1 MLSLLLALVLFLPTL
16 HALDVEWY
24 ISANG
29 SDEVTCGRSAANPCR
44 SLESILSNSTSF
56 SNASMTCYLS
66 AGAVDSRDSTVLY
79 FLGEIN
85 TVPPI
90 CLRNWTNIRIVG
102 LHNNSTLLTDRT
114 FGGCRGI
121 FEFELCTNVTI
132 ENINFGFSEKGR
144 ATLFFEANL
153 DIRVSGCTFQVTAQ
167 DAKGLWLHQCAGDI
181 TLSNNVFYGNELQL
195 SEPQTSR
202 RALEVALEVLH
213 GFVDEGFVDE
223 SDCTTLSYCVMP
235 FDVEPYEFSNLSFTL
250 NMAGCIFR
258 DLTGLQAP
266 EDDYSSARCGAV
278 AMRLQFGSY
287 SINNQVFVRNTSFSN
302 IINTEANGIAVNYL
316 GRALSNMA
324 SSNNTVLFSNCSFRK
339 NKVRYGGGLSAYFI
353 SGPVYSTLMVED
365 CEFTDNRA
373 DFEGGAI
380 FAVFLSSGSTN
391 TLGATNSMFRRNS
404 AVAGGGVFILNNA
417 QWFSTRGVF
426 DLFSRSV
433 VVLTDCVFEGNKANA
448 SNGIIEVLRVQL
460 NVNGIR

>member
-1 MLSLLLALVLFLPTL
+1 M
-16 HALDVEWY
+16 
-24 ISANG
+24 
-29 SDEVTCGRSAANPCR
+29 
-44 SLESILSNSTSF
+44 
-56 SNASMTCYLS
+56 
-66 AGAVDSRDSTVLY
+66 
-79 FLGEIN
+79 
-85 TVPPI
+85 
-90 CLRNWTNIRIVG
+90 
-102 LHNNSTLLTDRT
+102 
-114 FGGCRGI
+114 
-121 FEFELCTNVTI
+121 
-132 ENINFGFSEKGR
+132 
-144 ATLFFEANL
+144 
-153 DIRVSGCTFQVTAQ
+153 
-167 DAKGLWLHQCAGDI
+167 
-181 TLSNNVFYGNELQL
+181 
-195 SEPQTSR
+195 SEPQTSP
-202 RALEVALEVLH
+202 LALEVLH
-213 GFVDEGFVDE
+213 GCVDE
-223 SDCTTLSYCVMP
+223 SDCTRLRYCVMP
-235 FDVEPYEFSNLSFTL
+235 FDVEPYEFANLSFTL

-266 EDDYSSARCGAV
+266 KDDYSSARCGAV

-316 GRALSNMA
+316 GQALSNMA

-373 DFEGGAI
+373 DLEGGAI

-391 TLGATNSMFRRNS
+391 TLGATNSMFHRNS

-433 VVLTDCVFEGNKANA
+433 VVQTSLTDCMFEGNKANA

>member
-1 MLSLLLALVLFLPTL
+1 MLSLLLAAVLFLPTL

-29 SDEVTCGRSAANPCR
+29 SDEATCGRSAANPCR
-44 SLESILSNSTSF
+44 SLESILSYSPSF
-56 SNASMTCYLS
+56 SNASTTCYLS
-66 AGAVDSRDSTVLY
+66 VGAVDSRDSTVLY

-114 FGGCRGI
+114 IGGCRGI

-132 ENINFGFSEKGR
+132 ENINFGFSGIGR
-144 ATLFFEANL
+144 ATLFLEASR
-153 DIRVSGCTFQVTAQ
+153 DIRVSGCTFPVTAQ
-167 DAKGLWLHQCAGDI
+167 GSRGLWLRQCAGDI
-181 TLSNNVFYGNELQL
+181 TLSNNVFYGNEQQL
-195 SEPQTSR
+195 SEPRTAR
-202 RALEVALEVLH
+202 RALEVLH
-213 GFVDEGFVDE
+213 GCVDE
-223 SDCTTLSYCVMP
+223 SDCTRLSYCVMP
-235 FDVEPYEFSNLSFTL
+235 FDMEPYEFANLSFTL

-258 DLTGLQAP
+258 DLTGLQAAV
-266 EDDYSSARCGAV
+266 DDYSSARRGAV

-324 SSNNTVLFSNCSFRK
+324 SSNNTVLFSNCSFRE
-339 NKVRYGGGLSAYFI
+339 NDVRYGGGLSAYFI

-365 CEFTDNRA
+365 CEFTDNIA

-391 TLGATNSMFRRNS
+391 TLSATNSVFRRNS
-404 AVAGGGVFILNNA
+404 AGAGGGVFVLNNA

-433 VVLTDCVFEGNKANA
+433 VVQTSLTDCLFEGNRANV
-448 SNGIIEVLRVQL
+448 SKGIIEVLRVQL